1 MVHSNIKLVCSYQI
15 IVASIASDLL
25 FKTII
30 FHVTPYGPQV
40 FTQGFSDGGGGGAM
54 TLDLKKFTKPG
65 FKQRQF
71 YFFNACD
78 TRYGTKLLVSVI
90 KAKFAINYIME

>member
-1 MVHSNIKLVCSYQI
+1 
-15 IVASIASDLL
+15 
-25 FKTII
+25 
-30 FHVTPYGPQV
+30 
-40 FTQGFSDGGGGGAM
+40 M

>member
-1 MVHSNIKLVCSYQI
+1 MKRQNCTLQLNEVYFIHGNW
-15 IVASIASDLL
+15 
-25 FKTII
+25 T
-30 FHVTPYGPQV
+30 
-40 FTQGFSDGGGGGAM
+40 M